1 MWIHS
6 ETRTWHDKNIQSNMK
21 KETVRFLLALL
32 NLLLVQTG
40 MKYPELMEIGKGAI
54 ITTRKTSHIAW
65 NGKTVYHLLRS
76 SQNEIPLRMKLKN
89 VWR

>member
-1 MWIHS
+1 
-6 ETRTWHDKNIQSNMK
+6 MK
-21 KETVRFLLALL
+21 KETVRLLLALL

-40 MKYPELMEIGKGAI
+40 MNYPELMEIGKGAM

-65 NGKTVYHLLRS
+65 KSKTVYHLLRLS
-76 SQNEIPLRMKLKN
+76 HNEIPLRMKLKN